1 MKSMAYKQAVD
12 MKKIMKMKEMV
23 IAVALV
29 IVMSLA
35 FDSCIATRD
44 TTKINKVELGMTKSD
59 IQHLLGTPLFKNA
72 DERGEEWGYR
82 KVVGE
87 VIDSEEMLFVVTF
100 DNEGKVVSYNSIKE
114 FPPHHRN

>member
-1 MKSMAYKQAVD
+1 MKT
-12 MKKIMKMKEMV
+12 IMKMKEMM

-29 IVMSLA
+29 VVMNLA

-44 TTKINKVELGMTKSD
+44 TTKINKVEMGMSKSD

-72 DERGEEWGYR
+72 DETGEQWGYR

-87 VIDSEEMLFVVTF
+87 VIDAEEMLFVVTF
-100 DNEGKVVSYNSIKE
+100 DNDGKVVAYNSVKE
-114 FPPHHRN
+114 FPQHRHP

>member
-1 MKSMAYKQAVD
+1 
-12 MKKIMKMKEMV
+12 MKEII

-29 IVMSLA
+29 LVLNLG

-44 TTKINKVELGMTKSD
+44 TTKINKVEMGMDKSD

-72 DERGEEWGYR
+72 DETGEQWGYR

-87 VIDSEEMLFVVTF
+87 ILDSKEMLFLVTF
-100 DNEGKVVSYNSIKE
+100 DNGGQVVAYNTVKG
-114 FPPHHRN
+114 FPPHRHP

>member
-1 MKSMAYKQAVD
+1 MKV
-12 MKKIMKMKEMV
+12 KEV
-23 IAVALV
+23 IIAVAL
-29 IVMSLA
+29 ILMMNLA

-72 DERGEEWGYR
+72 DETGEQWGYR

-87 VIDSEEMLFVVTF
+87 IIDSEEMLFVVTF
-100 DNEGKVVSYNSIKE
+100 DNQGNVVAYNTVKE
-114 FPPHHRN
+114 FPPHRRH

>member
-1 MKSMAYKQAVD
+1 MKM
-12 MKKIMKMKEMV
+12 IMKMKEII

-29 IVMSLA
+29 LVMNLA

-59 IQHLLGTPLFKNA
+59 IKHLLGTPLFKNA
-72 DERGEEWGYR
+72 DEAGEQWGYR

-87 VIDSEEMLFVVTF
+87 VIDAEEMLFIVTF
-100 DNEGKVVSYNSIKE
+100 DNEGKVTAYNSVKE
-114 FPPHHRN
+114 FPPHRRK